1 MNGQTWSAPMPSKS
15 FAKVVGLILLL
26 SLGPASIYF
35 LYKRTGGL
43 ESRQELAVHRN
54 LRFLFMAGADSVELT
69 KFADWPWEKV
79 CAFGS
84 GLSQSEVDQ
93 LVGFEYGNFGQ
104 MTWRDLSDHWTLLF
118 IDVERETNWGMHR
131 PVVPI
136 RIPREDISDFE
147 VSGTGTC
154 ADRSNARLILTRK
167 AVPLGQTPIIAR
179 LVAQD

>member
-1 MNGQTWSAPMPSKS
+1 MPSKS
-15 FAKVVGLILLL
+15 FAKVVALILLL

-54 LRFLFMAGADSVELT
+54 LRFLFMEGTESVALT

-84 GLSQSEVDQ
+84 GLTQAQVDG
-93 LVGFEYGNFGQ
+93 LVGFEYENFGQ

-118 IDVERETNWGMHR
+118 IDSERETNWGQHR
-131 PVVPI
+131 PVTPI
-136 RIPREDISDFE
+136 RIPREDIADFQTAGLGSCANRSD
-147 VSGTGTC
+147 
-154 ADRSNARLILTRK
+154 ARLVLTRQS
-167 AVPLGQTPIIAR
+167 VPLGKTPVVAR
-179 LVAQD
+179 LADGN